1 MIIPLDDNHRIR
13 GTEHCW
19 QLEKL
24 RIVKGDDE
32 WRPIKYF
39 VSMDN
44 ALREAAQREIRLYST
59 NSLSES
65 LAACRAV
72 TAKYARIFDDV
83 GNRQKDAS

>member
-1 MIIPLDDNHRIR
+1 MIIPLDDRHRIR

-19 QLEKL
+19 QFERL
-24 RIVKGDDE
+24 RLVNGDDE
-32 WRPIKYF
+32 WRPIKFF
-39 VSMDN
+39 VTMDN

-59 NSLSES
+59 NSLSEA

-83 GNRQKDAS
+83 GNRHKDAP